1 LLASI
6 LPNNKDARTVLVTVT
21 DEQWEE
27 ILWDREEEVN
37 KRLEG
42 RQENV
47 LQDDPHAWDDDEV
60 KEWKPNGWVGIDRER
75 RSAFLILGATRSESL
90 V

>member
-1 LLASI
+1 MLASI

-37 KRLEG
+37 KRLED
-42 RQENV
+42 RQADVPE
-47 LQDDPHAWDDDEV
+47 DDPHVWDNDEE
-60 KEWKPNGWVGIDRER
+60 KEWKPNDWVGIDRER
-75 RSAFLILGATRSESL
+75 RSAFFILGALRSESL